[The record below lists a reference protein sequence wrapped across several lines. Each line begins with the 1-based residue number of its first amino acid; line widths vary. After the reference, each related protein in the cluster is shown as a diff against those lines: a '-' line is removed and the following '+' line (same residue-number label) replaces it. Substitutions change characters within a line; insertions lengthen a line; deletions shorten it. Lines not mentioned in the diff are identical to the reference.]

1 MDGIRSDLERHQVGI
16 YLAATSMASI
26 AAFTLPD
33 TTALEVAVNPAL
45 ALMLFV
51 TFLQVPLAELGQAF
65 VRVRFLLAL
74 LLANFVVVPVLVAGL
89 IQLVPDD
96 PMIRLGVLL
105 ILLTPCIDYVV
116 TFSHL
121 GRADA
126 QLLLAATPM
135 LLVAQM
141 ALLPIYLTL
150 FLGVDAA
157 ALVRVGPFL
166 HAFAWL
172 IAIPLLLAAAVQ
184 ISRGRS
190 PFAGRISAGLSLFP
204 VPATALVLFVV
215 IAAVMPRLG
224 SAFAD
229 ALSVVP
235 VYLASAVAAPFLGWG
250 AGRLFRL
257 DPLTGRALAFSA
269 ATRNSLVVLPLAFA
283 VPGAVPILRAV
294 IVTQTLIELMN
305 ELVYVRLLPRLGAP
319 RPSRLPTG

>member
-1 MDGIRSDLERHQVGI
+1 
-16 YLAATSMASI
+16 
-26 AAFTLPD
+26 
-33 TTALEVAVNPAL
+33 
-45 ALMLFV
+45 
-51 TFLQVPLAELGQAF
+51 
-65 VRVRFLLAL
+65 
-74 LLANFVVVPVLVAGL
+74 
-89 IQLVPDD
+89 
-96 PMIRLGVLL
+96 
-105 ILLTPCIDYVV
+105 
-116 TFSHL
+116 
-121 GRADA
+121 
-126 QLLLAATPM
+126 
-135 LLVAQM
+135 
-141 ALLPIYLTL
+141 
-150 FLGVDAA
+150 
-157 ALVRVGPFL
+157 
-166 HAFAWL
+166 
-172 IAIPLLLAAAVQ
+172 
-184 ISRGRS
+184 
-190 PFAGRISAGLSLFP
+190 SAGLSLFP